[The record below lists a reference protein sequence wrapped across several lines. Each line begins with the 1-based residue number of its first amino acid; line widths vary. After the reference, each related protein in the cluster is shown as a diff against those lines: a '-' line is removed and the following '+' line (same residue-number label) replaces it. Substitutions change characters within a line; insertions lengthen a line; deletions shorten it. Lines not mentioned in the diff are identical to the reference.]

1 MTAQDKALKENTA
14 SAPLQIVAPGTCVE
28 TGEQAALVLGMYDHL
43 VETIHQYNP
52 SADFAQIDKAFR
64 YADTHHNGQLRK
76 DGSPFITHPLAVA
89 QIIAEELR
97 LDSESIEA
105 ALMHDCIEDTSA
117 TYAEIAKEF
126 SPAVADL
133 VEGVSKLTRVQYAS
147 KEEEQMENLRKM
159 LMAMAKDIRVI
170 LIKLADRTH
179 NMRTMEYQTA
189 EKQRQKSLETMEIYA
204 PIAHRLGMQRIKWE
218 LEDLSL
224 KYLDPVGYDEITR
237 SLAAKEAEHE
247 AFMDRVQ
254 AQIEARLKEQHV
266 PYLKVYGR
274 MKHPYS
280 IYRKMYAQNKTM
292 DEVLDLFA
300 FRVIVD
306 TVADCYNVLGIIHD
320 LYRPILG
327 RFKDYIGTPKPNMY
341 QSLHTTVV
349 GESGIPFEV
358 QIRTKEMHEVAE
370 YGVAAHWKYKQNGQG
385 AGDERSYEW
394 VRRLLENQEDADA
407 EDFIHS
413 LKVDMFA
420 DEVFVFTPNGD
431 VINLPAGATPIDF
444 AYTIHSAI
452 GNHMV
457 GAKVNGRI
465 VQFDYHLRN
474 GDVVEVMTSK
484 SAHGPSRDWV
494 KIARSSNAR
503 SKIRQWFKKEK
514 RDENIVN
521 GRQSFESELKRTGV
535 TLKELTNDENLP
547 GVLKKLCFTSLDD
560 MYAAIGY
567 GGISALKVMGRLRE
581 DIQRI
586 IHQHQ
591 TERQEEVPVA
601 DQPQIMRPAVPQR
614 TRSEQGIVVEG
625 LTNCLVKFSKCC
637 TPVPGD
643 DIVGFITRGYGISVH
658 RADCPNADPARRK
671 PNEAGRWIK
680 VSWGSDT
687 KESYRT
693 TLEITAKDRINI
705 IMDVSTVLS
714 STKTHVSSMNARSTP
729 DGFALLSL
737 DIDVPDSEQ
746 LRSVMRR
753 IEQISGV
760 MRVTRPAG

>member
-1 MTAQDKALKENTA
+1 MTPQ
-14 SAPLQIVAPGTCVE
+14 
-28 TGEQAALVLGMYDHL
+28 EQYEHL
-43 VETIHQYNP
+43 VETVKSYNP
-52 SADFAQIDKAFR
+52 AAGFDQIRAAYEFAA
-64 YADTHHNGQLRK
+64 AHHAGQNRK
-76 DGSPFITHPLAVA
+76 DGSPFVTHPLAVA
-89 QIIAEELR
+89 QIVAEELH
-97 LDSESIEA
+97 LDTESIVA
-105 ALMHDCIEDTSA
+105 ALLHDTIEDTTA
-117 TYAEIAKEF
+117 THEEISHLF
-126 SPAVADL
+126 SPTVADL
-133 VEGVSKLTRVQYAS
+133 VEGVSKLTRVHYTS

-170 LIKLADRTH
+170 LIKISDRLH
-179 NMRTMEYQTA
+179 NMRTMEYQTP
-189 EKQRQKSLETMEIYA
+189 EKQKQKSFETMEIYA
-204 PIAHRLGMQRIKWE
+204 PIAHRLGMQKMKWE

-224 KYLDPVGYDEITR
+224 KYLDPVGYREITEA
-237 SLAAKEAEHE
+237 LDEKAAEYDG
-247 AFMDRVQ
+247 FMSAVHDRIVT
-254 AQIEARLKEQHV
+254 RLKEEGIDAT
-266 PYLKVYGR
+266 VYGR

-280 IYRKMYAQNKTM
+280 IYRKMYTQNKSL
-292 DEVLDLFA
+292 DDVFDLFA

-320 LYRPILG
+320 LFKPILG

-484 SAHGPSRDWV
+484 SAHGPSRDWLQ
-494 KIARSSNAR
+494 IAKSNEAR
-503 SKIRQWFKKEK
+503 GKIRQWFKKEK
-514 RDENIVN
+514 REENIVN
-521 GRQSFESELKRTGV
+521 GRAAFESELKHYGISVAAVTGDELRP
-535 TLKELTNDENLP
+535 TL
-547 GVLKKLCFTSLDD
+547 LKKTGFGNLDD

-567 GGISALKVMGRLRE
+567 GGFSAQKAVNRIRDELKALNK
-581 DIQRI
+581 Q
-586 IHQHQ
+586 QQ
-591 TERQEEVPVA
+591 AERDATVPI
-601 DQPQIMRPAVPQR
+601 PGEPGKTRPAVPMR
-614 TRSEQGIVVEG
+614 EKSEDGIVVQG
-625 LTNCLVKFSKCC
+625 LSNCLVKFSKCC

-643 DIVGFITRGYGISVH
+643 DIVGFITRGYGVSVH
-658 RADCPNADPARRK
+658 RADCPNAAPERRR
-671 PNEAGRWIK
+671 PEEAGRWVK
-680 VSWGSDT
+680 VSWGKDV
-687 KESYRT
+687 KQSYQT
-693 TLEITAKDRINI
+693 SLDIYAKDRIDLVL
-705 IMDVSTVLS
+705 DVSAVLS
-714 STKTHVSSMNARSTP
+714 STQTRVAGLNAKTTA
-729 DGFALLSL
+729 DGFALIHLE
-737 DIDVPDSEQ
+737 IFVADSEQ
-746 LRSVMRR
+746 LSAVMRR
-753 IEQISGV
+753 LHQISGV
-760 MRVTRPAG
+760 MKVDRPAG